1 MGASWSLLGR
11 LGRLG
16 RLLSPLTPPTGLGV
30 SEPLFPFSPLL
41 HLFTSPFPPHFFL
54 LFFDP
59 LQNSQS
65 QYVCVRALHFR
76 DFLGRTLAPSWLP
89 FGCQKSGAQ
98 HTLLTLKR
106 PQQPKRPQEASKT
119 PKMTLQ
125 VAKMTPQ
132 VAKMTPQVAKMTP
145 QVAKLT
151 SKNDPPTTHNITQ
164 NTTQHTT
171 PNTTQHNNTEHKIT
185 QHTSTLHDKGGEL
198 HY

>member
-1 MGASWSLLGR
+1 
-11 LGRLG
+11 
-16 RLLSPLTPPTGLGV
+16 
-30 SEPLFPFSPLL
+30 
-41 HLFTSPFPPHFFL
+41 
-54 LFFDP
+54 
-59 LQNSQS
+59 
-65 QYVCVRALHFR
+65 
-76 DFLGRTLAPSWLP
+76 
-89 FGCQKSGAQ
+89 
-98 HTLLTLKR
+98 
-106 PQQPKRPQEASKT
+106 
-119 PKMTLQ
+119 MTLQ

-198 HY
+198 HYWGALGSLLGGLGRGIHTFARVLGGPSAHPRVRAQGPGGAPRESTWGGRLICLSVGPQPRAANY